1 MSLRPGSTSFN
12 LYVNVKLKYIYEY
25 IFKYKNRYIIDNIL
39 SFVSYNELT
48 YTLCSI
54 SHRKDIE
61 HLTFSKF
68 KQIMHSEMGPFTVQE
83 LQHQLDYIIEEC
95 NIIFN
100 DNEFVKHI
108 LNSSLKAEL
117 YDVVKQKEY
126 LKDIRKE
133 HSLKYKDVINQIDNE
148 VAYRP
153 LKYRYEEILEQWNNK
168 LIILF

>member
-1 MSLRPGSTSFN
+1 
-12 LYVNVKLKYIYEY
+12 
-25 IFKYKNRYIIDNIL
+25 
-39 SFVSYNELT
+39 
-48 YTLCSI
+48 
-54 SHRKDIE
+54 
-61 HLTFSKF
+61 
-68 KQIMHSEMGPFTVQE
+68 MGPFSVQE
-83 LQHQLDYIIEEC
+83 LQHQLEYIIEEC

-133 HSLKYKDVINQIDNE
+133 HSLKYKDVIDQIDNE